1 MPILAVDFSIGNI
14 VEMDQG
20 IPTCLHSR
28 KPGYPNEYVQTLL
41 AISKSMRQYSKF
53 MLGYGVG
60 ARTMPGLG
68 SASELCSMTGD
79 FIDPFIE
86 SQEELLNSYEGTLGA
101 VKIAGPV
108 NYKPIV

>member
-1 MPILAVDFSIGNI
+1 
-14 VEMDQG
+14 
-20 IPTCLHSR
+20 
-28 KPGYPNEYVQTLL
+28 
-41 AISKSMRQYSKF
+41 
-53 MLGYGVG
+53 
-60 ARTMPGLG
+60 MPGLG